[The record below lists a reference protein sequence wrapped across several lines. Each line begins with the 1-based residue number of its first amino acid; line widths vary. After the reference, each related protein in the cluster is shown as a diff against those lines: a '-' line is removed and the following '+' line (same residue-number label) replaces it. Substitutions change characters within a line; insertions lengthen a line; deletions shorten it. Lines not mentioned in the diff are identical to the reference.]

1 MNIIFRN
8 FKIPSFILKS
18 PSASSKELSYRV
30 SRRVRDKADIPDK
43 VEKARQAVHREIKQK
58 VSWIRRKGLAG
69 SDSKIN
75 SYNLMQRREP
85 FIWENPFRQRGS

>member
-1 MNIIFRN
+1 MYKNIIFLFMKYN
-8 FKIPSFILKS
+8 FSPFLKSFILKS

-75 SYNLMQRREP
+75 S
-85 FIWENPFRQRGS
+85 